1 MSKLGRL
8 LNLLK
13 NLSGNQR
20 KPLEAIT
27 TISKGIDKG
36 VMIEKPVK
44 IEVPMPES
52 VPAAGF
58 DGVPPGLRGMSYG
71 EIKLLAEDG
80 GLSQEEEIWFGQLQ
94 GPSDK
99 RGRREINLKYY
110 LKKGLKNG

>member
-36 VMIEKPVK
+36 VIKK
-44 IEVPMPES
+44 TDEVPKTEAVGQGEDS
-52 VPAAGF
+52 VPAPNPDEMPKTLEGY
-58 DGVPPGLRGMSYG
+58 SYQ
-71 EIKLLAEDG
+71 ELKLLFLDG
-80 GLSQEEEIWFGQLQ
+80 EMSKSEQEWF
-94 GPSDK
+94 
-99 RGRREINLKYY
+99 RR
-110 LKKGLKNG
+110 KKGFLRFF